1 MGEEDWLAA
10 YRAFIAEW
18 SFKKPSPWDFFNTF
32 ERFAEDDLDWFWTSF
47 YYETWV
53 MDHAVSR
60 VISKPTGGA
69 TVTIE
74 DRGDAI
80 FPARVRIRT
89 SNGMDFVHEIPVY
102 HWLAGNDHYEIDVA
116 PAAGSVMR
124 VELDPGGYAPDVDRQ
139 NNFWPRGSEE

>member
-1 MGEEDWLAA
+1 
-10 YRAFIAEW
+10 
-18 SFKKPSPWDFFNTF
+18 
-32 ERFAEDDLDWFWTSF
+32 
-47 YYETWV
+47 
-53 MDHAVSR
+53 MDHAVGRVLSR
-60 VISKPTGGA
+60 PTGGA

-102 HWLAGNDHYEIDVA
+102 HWLAGNDHYEIEVA